1 VTPCPNVNGV
11 GALSSALPIYR
22 EFRMGSKTWPIA
34 TFVVVL
40 IAVGA
45 GVYALTQYS
54 SVTDLTAQLTVDG

>member
-1 VTPCPNVNGV
+1 
-11 GALSSALPIYR
+11 
-22 EFRMGSKTWPIA
+22 MGSKTWPIA